1 MTVILT
7 GSTGSLGAYLLDR
20 LLVNPKVERVI
31 CLNRSKDAQQR
42 QIENHLSRGLPTVF
56 DPARVEFWQCDL
68 SAPAF
73 GLKAEDYTHLTS
85 NVTHVLHNAWSVD
98 FNKHLSSFEPNIRGV
113 RRLVEL
119 ACNSTYDATI
129 FFVSSMSVV
138 ANWGTVAGA
147 LAKVPETIIEDWRV
161 AKMGYGQSKLVS
173 ERLLAEATEVSGIAT
188 AICRVGQV
196 AGPVLH
202 GMNGEWNKQEWLPSL
217 IASSKFLRQIPKTLG
232 PVENVDWVP
241 VDWLAQIIVEL
252 LPLLSY
258 SRIDSS
264 KKSKNTTAVYHLV
277 NPTSVPWASLLPTVT
292 QHLGPGVATVDFV
305 EWVNKLKE
313 SSTKGGS
320 QENPAAKLMPFF
332 DNLQDKAI
340 RFPKSHAATLDTKL
354 TVQCS
359 ESMEMLGK
367 VTPEWMELWMKQWAF
382 DR

>member
-1 MTVILT
+1 MGIDRRSFPSLSRRRERPDEHPRKPRKAVMTVILT

-20 LLVNPKVERVI
+20 LLVNPKVERII

-161 AKMGYGQSKLVS
+161 AKWAMDNRSLS
-173 ERLLAEATEVSGIAT
+173 VSG
-188 AICRVGQV
+188 
-196 AGPVLH
+196 
-202 GMNGEWNKQEWLPSL
+202 
-217 IASSKFLRQIPKTLG
+217 FLRKQ
-232 PVENVDWVP
+232 
-241 VDWLAQIIVEL
+241 
-252 LPLLSY
+252 
-258 SRIDSS
+258 R
-264 KKSKNTTAVYHLV
+264 KSV
-277 NPTSVPWASLLPTVT
+277 ASLP
-292 QHLGPGVATVDFV
+292 PSA
-305 EWVNKLKE
+305 EW
-313 SSTKGGS
+313 
-320 QENPAAKLMPFF
+320 
-332 DNLQDKAI
+332 DRLQDQFCTA
-340 RFPKSHAATLDTKL
+340 
-354 TVQCS
+354 
-359 ESMEMLGK
+359 
-367 VTPEWMELWMKQWAF
+367 
-382 DR
+382 